1 MPENPCYPRRGAT
14 SRVQFSDTAVTLSFG
29 ADGGVSGSAG
39 CNTYSG
45 NFVVEGEHDE
55 FEEGVRDGNDGQ
67 SIHIVVLSVTGK
79 ACSPEHV
86 MEQEE
91 GF

>member
-1 MPENPCYPRRGAT
+1 
-14 SRVQFSDTAVTLSFG
+14 
-29 ADGGVSGSAG
+29 
-39 CNTYSG
+39 
-45 NFVVEGEHDE
+45 VEGDHDE
-55 FEEGVRDGNDGQ
+55 YEEGVRDGNDGQ

-86 MEQEE
+86 KEQEE